1 MSKRSMRKL
10 RGICSDA
17 LRAASLSA
25 EFIAFGQANTH
36 FSRIEGLERLRF
48 KKRSRHCP
56 AIAQAL
62 GLLSSSALPSCAT
75 DRLSA
80 RDRAEINQG
89 ESLTRRVQSAPR
101 SLSARCKTFDNQQ
114 GKDVKAKQHWC
125 PLKQD
130 HPRGPTFGTGPG
142 PGKVSF
148 NVAPNLGARRSGSI
162 SVSNQTFHVDQE
174 GGTPAC
180 TFSINPSHAVIDDLG
195 GNLRVVVT
203 APGSCRWTA
212 ASNAGWLSVASG
224 AAGSGTASVSIH
236 VASNTGGARN
246 GTVTIPGQTFAVSQG
261 GGACGALDVTAETS
275 VLRGGYS
282 LLQFTTY
289 IYSGTITVRNIS
301 DVTLHPPLYVV
312 LVGLPNHLGYPYGVT
327 SFGALQTTCFTP
339 AGDNMYLLP
348 TGDLPPGS
356 STPISPLFF
365 TQSLFGGISYQPRV
379 LSGTPTH

>member
-130 HPRGPTFGTGPG
+130 HPQEPSIDRVKGRSDPRG
-142 PGKVSF
+142 VSRF
-148 NVAPNLGARRSGSI
+148 EESL
-162 SVSNQTFHVDQE
+162 SVTESFRLSKFVIRVSTLSLDS
-174 GGTPAC
+174 AC
-180 TFSINPSHAVIDDLG
+180 INWCLFSINV
-195 GNLRVVVT
+195 
-203 APGSCRWTA
+203 CR
-212 ASNAGWLSVASG
+212 N
-224 AAGSGTASVSIH
+224 
-236 VASNTGGARN
+236 
-246 GTVTIPGQTFAVSQG
+246 
-261 GGACGALDVTAETS
+261 
-275 VLRGGYS
+275 RG
-282 LLQFTTY
+282 
-289 IYSGTITVRNIS
+289 VR
-301 DVTLHPPLYVV
+301 
-312 LVGLPNHLGYPYGVT
+312 
-327 SFGALQTTCFTP
+327 
-339 AGDNMYLLP
+339 
-348 TGDLPPGS
+348 
-356 STPISPLFF
+356 
-365 TQSLFGGISYQPRV
+365 
-379 LSGTPTH
+379 

>member
-101 SLSARCKTFDNQQ
+101 SLSARCKAFDNQQ

-130 HPRGPTFGTGPG
+130 HPLQPALVRTFTPDD
-142 PGKVSF
+142 GKQGQD
-148 NVAPNLGARRSGSI
+148 N
-162 SVSNQTFHVDQE
+162 
-174 GGTPAC
+174 
-180 TFSINPSHAVIDDLG
+180 
-195 GNLRVVVT
+195 VVVL
-203 APGSCRWTA
+203 AF
-212 ASNAGWLSVASG
+212 
-224 AAGSGTASVSIH
+224 H
-236 VASNTGGARN
+236 
-246 GTVTIPGQTFAVSQG
+246 Q
-261 GGACGALDVTAETS
+261 
-275 VLRGGYS
+275 
-282 LLQFTTY
+282 
-289 IYSGTITVRNIS
+289 
-301 DVTLHPPLYVV
+301 
-312 LVGLPNHLGYPYGVT
+312 LV
-327 SFGALQTTCFTP
+327 
-339 AGDNMYLLP
+339 
-348 TGDLPPGS
+348 
-356 STPISPLFF
+356 
-365 TQSLFGGISYQPRV
+365 
-379 LSGTPTH
+379 

>member
-130 HPRGPTFGTGPG
+130 HPPHLLLQVRTQ
-142 PGKVSF
+142 VL
-148 NVAPNLGARRSGSI
+148 NE
-162 SVSNQTFHVDQE
+162 D
-174 GGTPAC
+174 
-180 TFSINPSHAVIDDLG
+180 
-195 GNLRVVVT
+195 
-203 APGSCRWTA
+203 
-212 ASNAGWLSVASG
+212 
-224 AAGSGTASVSIH
+224 
-236 VASNTGGARN
+236 
-246 GTVTIPGQTFAVSQG
+246 
-261 GGACGALDVTAETS
+261 
-275 VLRGGYS
+275 LRGK
-282 LLQFTTY
+282 FEEW
-289 IYSGTITVRNIS
+289 
-301 DVTLHPPLYVV
+301 
-312 LVGLPNHLGYPYGVT
+312 YPG
-327 SFGALQTTCFTP
+327 FNA
-339 AGDNMYLLP
+339 
-348 TGDLPPGS
+348 
-356 STPISPLFF
+356 
-365 TQSLFGGISYQPRV
+365 QSEDQARAA
-379 LSGTPTH
+379 

>member
-89 ESLTRRVQSAPR
+89 ESLTLRVQSAPR

-130 HPRGPTFGTGPG
+130 HPRDH
-142 PGKVSF
+142 
-148 NVAPNLGARRSGSI
+148 LGQRTKSDGR
-162 SVSNQTFHVDQE
+162 
-174 GGTPAC
+174 
-180 TFSINPSHAVIDDLG
+180 
-195 GNLRVVVT
+195 NLR
-203 APGSCRWTA
+203 SL
-212 ASNAGWLSVASG
+212 AGTDDPWQKA
-224 AAGSGTASVSIH
+224 
-236 VASNTGGARN
+236 N
-246 GTVTIPGQTFAVSQG
+246 
-261 GGACGALDVTAETS
+261 
-275 VLRGGYS
+275 VLRYS
-282 LLQFTTY
+282 P
-289 IYSGTITVRNIS
+289 S
-301 DVTLHPPLYVV
+301 D
-312 LVGLPNHLGYPYGVT
+312 
-327 SFGALQTTCFTP
+327 
-339 AGDNMYLLP
+339 
-348 TGDLPPGS
+348 
-356 STPISPLFF
+356 
-365 TQSLFGGISYQPRV
+365 SLI
-379 LSGTPTH
+379 

>member
-101 SLSARCKTFDNQQ
+101 SLSARCETFDNQQ

-130 HPRGPTFGTGPG
+130 RPRR
-142 PGKVSF
+142 
-148 NVAPNLGARRSGSI
+148 ARSRL
-162 SVSNQTFHVDQE
+162 D
-174 GGTPAC
+174 
-180 TFSINPSHAVIDDLG
+180 
-195 GNLRVVVT
+195 
-203 APGSCRWTA
+203 
-212 ASNAGWLSVASG
+212 AGL
-224 AAGSGTASVSIH
+224 
-236 VASNTGGARN
+236 N
-246 GTVTIPGQTFAVSQG
+246 
-261 GGACGALDVTAETS
+261 
-275 VLRGGYS
+275 
-282 LLQFTTY
+282 
-289 IYSGTITVRNIS
+289 
-301 DVTLHPPLYVV
+301 
-312 LVGLPNHLGYPYGVT
+312 
-327 SFGALQTTCFTP
+327 LQTTGHRLIVLIMLSTS
-339 AGDNMYLLP
+339 L
-348 TGDLPPGS
+348 DLGFNLQADCLIVVHTTKINRIMTAS
-356 STPISPLFF
+356 FHIRFDFRSCISFL
-365 TQSLFGGISYQPRV
+365 
-379 LSGTPTH
+379 

>member
-89 ESLTRRVQSAPR
+89 ERLTYRVQSAPR
-101 SLSARCKTFDNQQ
+101 SLSARCETFDNQQ

-130 HPRGPTFGTGPG
+130 HPTVTRLLHEMDYSLQANRKTKEGRQHPDRDAQFEQINNQVLAFERRGQPVISVDAKKRELIGDFKQSGRKWRPSGEPV
-142 PGKVSF
+142 KVSVYDF
-148 NVAPNLGARRSGSI
+148 EDKELG
-162 SVSNQTFHVDQE
+162 
-174 GGTPAC
+174 
-180 TFSINPSHAVIDDLG
+180 HAI
-195 GNLRVVVT
+195 
-203 APGSCRWTA
+203 
-212 ASNAGWLSVASG
+212 
-224 AAGSGTASVSIH
+224 
-236 VASNTGGARN
+236 
-246 GTVTIPGQTFAVSQG
+246 
-261 GGACGALDVTAETS
+261 
-275 VLRGGYS
+275 
-282 LLQFTTY
+282 
-289 IYSGTITVRNIS
+289 
-301 DVTLHPPLYVV
+301 
-312 LVGLPNHLGYPYGVT
+312 PYGVYDLT
-327 SFGALQTTCFTP
+327 HNEGWVSVGIDHDP
-339 AGDNMYLLP
+339 AE
-348 TGDLPPGS
+348 
-356 STPISPLFF
+356 
-365 TQSLFGGISYQPRV
+365 
-379 LSGTPTH
+379 